1 MAIVVCDCSK
11 KKGFSWGHTTACL
24 QTLQTVEVKIGE
36 KGWYRTKS
44 RGQQKCDSLSCKWI
58 FWGLRIVLVFWE
70 HFPLYQATPF
80 FISQAT
86 GVGLIQALCLIFTSR
101 TTKFDRYLYCC
112 RQFFYNTY
120 HYKNCLIYC
129 KATRFLYLHTLHNKN
144 TQIHFKCTN
153 LLEFTFSPHFQAD
166 SHQWEK
172 SRVDVGIRKSN
183 SFKKSFMT
191 ECRIAYGI
199 CSECTA
205 RIIQPEF
212 FLV

>member
-1 MAIVVCDCSK
+1 MWPLWCVTAV

-153 LLEFTFSPHFQAD
+153 LLEFTFSPHFQAISSRQPSVRKKQSGCRHSKEQFIQEIIHD
-166 SHQWEK
+166 IVPNCIWYMQWMH
-172 SRVDVGIRKSN
+172 S
-183 SFKKSFMT
+183 
-191 ECRIAYGI
+191 
-199 CSECTA
+199 
-205 RIIQPEF
+205 
-212 FLV
+212 